1 LESTQK
7 GRQKKASQK
16 VVCEAGGVRTPMA
29 ITSPATPKAKRLSVV
44 AVVGGVLAV
53 LWGTTDWLVAVEI
66 PDYLVSSITSLAM
79 LIAGFYDF
87 KRDDDVVIYNGDD

>member
-1 LESTQK
+1 MK
-7 GRQKKASQK
+7 
-16 VVCEAGGVRTPMA
+16 MA
-29 ITSPATPKAKRLSVV
+29 ITPPATPKAKRLSVV
-44 AVVGGVLAV
+44 AVAGGVLAV

-87 KRDDDVVIYNGDD
+87 KRSDDVVIYDGDS